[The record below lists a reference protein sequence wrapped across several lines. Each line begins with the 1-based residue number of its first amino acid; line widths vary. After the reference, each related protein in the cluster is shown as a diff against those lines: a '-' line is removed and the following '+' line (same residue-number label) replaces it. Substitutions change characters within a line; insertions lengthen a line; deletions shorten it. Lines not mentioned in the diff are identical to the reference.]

1 MRKMKKYN
9 TVFVEQIPEKLDN
22 NKLYVCIKYNIAA
35 HRCACGCG
43 TEIFTPISKKFGW
56 TLSYDGENASL
67 KPSIGNGNYS
77 CHSHYFLKDG
87 TVQWLTPIKSDSVP
101 IEKMGIKTLKR
112 ILMAWKK
119 DYYRVCN
126 AHSIVGRR
134 NDGDSK

>member
-1 MRKMKKYN
+1 MRKMKQYN

-43 TEIFTPISKKFGW
+43 TEIFTPISKKLGW
-56 TLSYDGENASL
+56 ILSYDGENASL
-67 KPSIGNGNYS
+67 KPSIGNGNYP

-87 TVQWLTPIKSDSVP
+87 TVQWLTPIKSDSAP
-101 IEKMGIKTLKR
+101 IEKKGIKTVKR

-119 DYYRVCN
+119 RLL
-126 AHSIVGRR
+126 
-134 NDGDSK
+134 